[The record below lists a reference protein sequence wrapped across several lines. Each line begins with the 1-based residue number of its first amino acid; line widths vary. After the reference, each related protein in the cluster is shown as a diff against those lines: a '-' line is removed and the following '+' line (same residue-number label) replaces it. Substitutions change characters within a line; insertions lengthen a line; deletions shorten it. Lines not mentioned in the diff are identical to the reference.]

1 MSIPLILGL
10 LFLIGF
16 IADIV
21 GRSTFLP
28 RVTLLMLGGL
38 AVGPAGFSI
47 VPDSFV
53 NQWFPELTNIAL
65 ALIGFLLGNQLSI
78 PALRK
83 RGTKVIVISL
93 CKVFGASLFV
103 ATTLL
108 LVGVDPVIALM
119 VRVVTVWSGSDQRN
133 PL

>member
-65 ALIGFLLGNQLSI
+65 ALIGFLCRSRRSGNAARRS
-78 PALRK
+78 
-83 RGTKVIVISL
+83 S
-93 CKVFGASLFV
+93 
-103 ATTLL
+103 
-108 LVGVDPVIALM
+108 
-119 VRVVTVWSGSDQRN
+119 
-133 PL
+133 

>member
-1 MSIPLILGL
+1 MSIPLVLGL

-38 AVGPAGFSI
+38 AVGPAGFSV
-47 VPDSFV
+47 VPESFV
-53 NQWFPELTNIAL
+53 DQWFPELTTIAL
-65 ALIGFLLGNQLSI
+65 SLIGFLLGHQLSI

-83 RGTKVIVISL
+83 RGSIVIGISL
-93 CKVFGASLFV
+93 SKVMGA
-103 ATTLL
+103 A
-108 LVGVDPVIALM
+108 LVV
-119 VRVVTVWSGSDQRN
+119 S
-133 PL
+133 